1 MHTSSTP
8 APPPMRVCC
17 SGVARRLCAEMTAG
31 SMDAPAG
38 AAGAATSADI
48 AFFFFSRSETTLH
61 RKKKK
66 ERKREDRETIA
77 GRGTTHPPSAAA
89 PPLSIMA
96 DDQAQLPPGAAGPR
110 ALVASAASQVLA
122 THVEPADD
130 MRAERGRAT
139 FDPVA
144 VSAFLHG
151 GADKV
156 ASM

>member
-1 MHTSSTP
+1 
-8 APPPMRVCC
+8 
-17 SGVARRLCAEMTAG
+17 
-31 SMDAPAG
+31 
-38 AAGAATSADI
+38 
-48 AFFFFSRSETTLH
+48 
-61 RKKKK
+61 
-66 ERKREDRETIA
+66 
-77 GRGTTHPPSAAA
+77 
-89 PPLSIMA
+89 MA